1 MSKKVLKKKEL
12 IDIMNLCFSILSM
25 LFEKKKSIKEGGKS
39 ENSKENINNYNYDNF
54 MQYFICK
61 WSNINKFLC

>member
-1 MSKKVLKKKEL
+1 
-12 IDIMNLCFSILSM
+12 MNLYFSILSM
-25 LFEKKKSIKEGGKS
+25 LFEEKKSIKKDGKS